1 MEICI
6 NIMDIPIT
14 DPDKIWEL
22 RLYLGDLGDPEMGD
36 QGILSDEA
44 YQYFI
49 NKATN
54 PETKEYYFRKA
65 LMGAAMSILA
75 TLTKGGAR
83 QRIGQ
88 EEIYGKELVD
98 SWLLF
103 LKELKKPSSRG
114 VTPTVYIGGTVRD
127 ATAYYATSMEF
138 IDPPFYRGQQDRS
151 PYWENKRQEFLDF
164 VKEPE
169 ELKHRGLFFG
179 GTY

>member
-1 MEICI
+1 
-6 NIMDIPIT
+6 MDIPIT

-22 RLYLGDLGDPEMGD
+22 RLYLGDLGDPEMGEE
-36 QGILSDEA
+36 GLLSDSA

-54 PETKEYYFRKA
+54 PETKEYAFRRA

-75 TLTKGGAR
+75 LLTRGGAR

-114 VTPTVYIGGTVRD
+114 VTPTVYVGGTVRD

-151 PYWENKRQEFLDF
+151 PYWEYKRREFLGL

-169 ELKHRGLFFG
+169 ELKNLGLF
-179 GTY
+179 YNAAYY